1 MLGKDRDTEAI
12 QQFCNSYK
20 EYCENVR
27 NAATQLKM
35 VAQAAE
41 SGLRDEVGR
50 KAIDNV
56 YEFCDRLVAVVY
68 QGEQPILEL
77 EKEISRCRMKWRKF
91 AGDCDENY
99 RYGRRCGQT
108 P

>member
-50 KAIDNV
+50 
-56 YEFCDRLVAVVY
+56 
-68 QGEQPILEL
+68 
-77 EKEISRCRMKWRKF
+77 
-91 AGDCDENY
+91 
-99 RYGRRCGQT
+99 
-108 P
+108 

>member
-56 YEFCDRLVAVVY
+56 YEFCDRLMAVVY

-77 EKEISRCRMKWRKF
+77 EKRNLQMQDEMEEIC
-91 AGDCDENY
+91 
-99 RYGRRCGQT
+99 GRLR
-108 P
+108 

>member
-56 YEFCDRLVAVVY
+56 YEFCDRLVAWY
-68 QGEQPILEL
+68 IRENSPFWNWK
-77 EKEISRCRMKWRKF
+77 KEISRCRMKWRKF